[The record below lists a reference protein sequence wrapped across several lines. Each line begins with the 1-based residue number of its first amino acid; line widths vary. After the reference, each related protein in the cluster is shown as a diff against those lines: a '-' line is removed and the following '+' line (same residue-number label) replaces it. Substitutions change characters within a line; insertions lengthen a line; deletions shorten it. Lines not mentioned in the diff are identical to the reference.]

1 MRLTPVFLCF
11 DVFNTVKASRDF
23 QSHIFISAF
32 ITLVLLRRAE
42 PRGHQTI
49 ACVGRGASVQL
60 SLRVLLSAQLKRKS
74 STSESCPSYSLP
86 SARTVPPFFASFI
99 EPAATRSS

>member
-23 QSHIFISAF
+23 QSHIFISAS

-49 ACVGRGASVQL
+49 VRGEGRLCA
-60 SLRVLLSAQLKRKS
+60 
-74 STSESCPSYSLP
+74 T
-86 SARTVPPFFASFI
+86 
-99 EPAATRSS
+99 EPACFSRLS